1 MDGEMMLRRLLPLLL
16 ILFAA
21 VPAQARRPLPPPDVQ
36 RDQLTFSTS
45 AVTDYAL
52 SPDGT
57 RLVMAVRDAGFARL
71 MLASVDPSGA
81 LPRVLTPEPAGYSDP
96 AFSRDGSAIAYRADI
111 LDAKGD
117 IFLLKPD
124 DQNPQPRRLTG
135 AETEDFSPSFGP
147 DGAIWFLSR
156 TPGSAETVLN
166 RLRPDGEIEPILS
179 RNDMRSASVSPDGRH
194 VVFLSAG
201 DEALYH
207 YDTRTEAVR
216 RLTPKGVRAADPTW
230 KGNEQV
236 LFVREGVRGAQL
248 SSLALDS
255 GAVTRLTVAGRG
267 GGNPSSCSGAACDGM
282 VFLAD
287 SGSGSNVFRL
297 PEAGEIRLGDD
308 AEGQM
313 TIARRAL
320 DAVPEDFA
328 MASLAL
334 RRVKDRFPD
343 SREGDLAM
351 IRLGGLLEA
360 EGFDREA
367 ASAYAQVSE
376 REGSLFDEARVRIA
390 YMEAVQDVSASVQ
403 RQTALAD
410 AIDAVRKASG
420 KPSPVADLLVASLLQ
435 RYGSG
440 AAQLREGLRL
450 AGRAVSSEDARP
462 DIRAEAALLE
472 AGLVR
477 RFTPS
482 AAVDSY
488 VDVVRRFP
496 DSVQAATAARR
507 VLDVV
512 ENEGPPESATERLT
526 LFAQRREGRVPY
538 LAAAALNRVGDL
550 LLKRDETPGARSVYR
565 QVLTEFSD
573 SGRPAAAARLALAE
587 LLYREARYADA
598 VDLYEGAL
606 GPEAVEDDVYRL
618 ARQAYL
624 EKTSAAGKDL
634 LRRGEVRAASS
645 LFADL
650 IRFDDTYLPGHRGW
664 IRAASASGELDQAV
678 SRYREAVRTNPADPV
693 SAYNLGLAISY
704 RETAP
709 ALREAR
715 KLLRQS
721 IRMGGNT
728 RYNFLTLGYVEEALE
743 KAYGEQ
749 GGYER
754 ALSAYEK
761 AWFLSPQGSADRA
774 DAALNL
780 GNVNLALGRSLAAY
794 RFYVQ
799 RMESGEPFVSSD
811 TELLFYRH
819 LGMAAFRVDDPRMTV
834 EVFRKALAM
843 VRQRT
848 APLAPSKAFGK
859 LSEAIRARALRPAM
873 EDESLKEKALPLAR
887 RQAEIDRELVEVGQD
902 VAGPPPSPQ
911 WYAYRDAVAD
921 LLEREAEVM
930 RSAAAF
936 APDASVGAVFEHL
949 HAQAAAAL
957 EEPLRMAE
965 AEAELANR
973 LALALQDAG
982 RFAEA
987 REAFE
992 ATLEVNRR
1000 IGAVRN
1006 YGMLTRAAAYNAFR
1020 NAGDYTG
1027 RERER
1032 LLDDSAELFRT
1043 ARDLVQ
1049 QHGVPKREGG
1059 GGALISID
1067 ISTSP
1072 DEAMATRASQG
1083 FSAAQEIRICETF
1096 LARIALERG
1105 RLGQAADFYAPQLAA
1120 SSGAVEQGDT
1130 YEVSVL
1136 EHRAA
1141 LLDNAS
1147 DRPQRAFERFARS
1160 AELAIRAGSR
1170 PGAMVNFMNMAH
1182 SLSAMRGESRI
1193 DGVHRLHRLTRRA
1206 ARLLERAFA
1215 TEEAE
1220 CRNTLAALLMG
1231 LAPRGESMQE
1241 AVLRTTMLADAGKH
1255 LLRATDRLGGMQ
1267 RPDRDALSLRA
1278 AAELNRARLARM
1290 AGADPKPFFTLAL
1303 EASRK
1308 GLLPR
1313 FEWRALAGLGQF
1325 DAALETLRGVP
1336 MSGLGCGA
1344 GEIVSTF
1351 APMVGDMVNA
1361 GRTEDALNLAEELLE
1376 LERVNRMGPM
1386 FHARV
1391 PDAEADILVRTAPR
1405 LLRIRSLLAQEDG
1418 EQAEART
1425 RELLEQ
1431 EREILR
1437 KVLGEDADRL
1447 PGVALLARSRTERSW
1462 LTVLTGLDE
1471 ALNRAADAAVRDPG
1485 GEAAAKVA
1493 AARDSYRSAVDMA
1506 LEETL
1511 FDENAGAL
1519 ELFLPRAAEVADV
1532 QFSPVQPL
1540 DIRMIFPD
1548 GSGGFLS
1555 FLVTADDV
1563 SVQSLASAPEWGGED
1578 VAVAPA
1584 VGALPEGRAVAL
1596 SLTHFLRAADGL
1608 KPFRRRLMTVGPRP
1622 VIPEFFESVEGNRTA
1637 AAHTLAVT
1645 APSGVRDSAPA
1656 RPGLRAMPEPVTMNE
1671 GVRLPL
1677 VAYARDGAS
1686 LSSTAFA
1693 PLADGDAYAMAHL
1706 FALYG
1711 LPSMY
1716 SGPVDDYLAAL
1727 PETSPEGAS
1736 ANGTLFGHPGLTPE
1750 QDAALARDRLRTL
1763 VTQGQ
1768 ENFRS
1773 GNNEAALA
1781 SFADAVAIIDETPQ
1795 YRSNLPAALSFAR
1808 EAAYRARR
1816 YDEAARFGGRLV
1828 DILAESAPDSP
1839 RHGDALIKYGVLL
1852 AASGRYGEAVPA
1864 LERGTAILSET
1875 GTLEEHAEA
1884 LAQFGNVLEQSVNF
1898 PAALGKFETAAELAD
1913 EAGRDMLLAR
1923 QHSNMGRILDLRLDE
1938 YVRAK
1943 RQYEKAL
1950 EIHQLMGDDR
1960 AAAQDMLDI
1969 GRCDRLMGSLQA
1981 AQERYAQA
1989 QELTDDPGLRARIDL
2004 ERANNAWFAAKYQD
2018 AFEILAEVLGQAR
2031 ESGDQMLETLAVNT
2045 SGLLHWTLG
2054 DVERSLRE
2062 LNEAYR
2068 LSLKL
2073 KNRTDITASI
2083 LNNQGL
2089 VLREAGR
2096 LDESMSRLEKALAMD
2111 RRAGSRWGQA
2121 YALRNMARTMLEKG
2135 DPEAAWPLL
2144 EEALA
2149 LTRRI
2154 GNRINEAKVL
2164 AVMGSVRLE
2173 QGSAGEAA
2181 EHFEAAR
2188 AVAQEVGLPE
2198 VRWRALHGLGSVARA
2213 NGELERARDLFGEAV
2228 EIIEGLRA
2236 AVSMQELRDGFSVG
2250 RTEPYEDLVRVLADL
2265 DRPREAFHVAER
2277 SRARSLVEMLGNGPR
2292 RMRDEL
2298 GTQLYN
2304 SLTAFRDRIR
2314 EQRALLRRSELEAEQ
2329 EVYARNLAL
2338 LEDRYSDLLLRARNE
2353 NPELANIV
2361 EADALH
2367 LAEVSRLLDEGVSLL
2382 VYYLLDDEIL
2392 CWVVRPDGFT
2402 LHRTPADRIQLGK
2415 DVLDYRRALQNLEP
2429 EDRLSRSLYDRLLGR
2444 LDIPEGTVGIVPH
2457 GVLHHLSYAGL
2468 DDGDEYFV
2476 DRHPLF
2482 RVPSASVMA
2491 YTFKRRGR
2499 NAGEVLIAADPD
2511 LGDSALE
2518 LPFAR
2523 REGRSV
2529 AFNFPDAILLTG
2541 SKAAKPEVLRDMGR
2555 SRIVHIAA
2563 HGEFDRENPLL
2574 STVRLASGQG
2584 GDGDLSA
2591 SEVFGVS
2598 TPADLVVL
2606 SACQTGLS
2614 AVSAG
2619 DDVTGLNRAFIFAG
2633 THVLAASLW
2642 RVSDVASAMLMKSF
2656 YRNLETMT
2664 KSGAMRRAML
2674 HVRQRYPHP
2683 GYWAAFTLTGD
2694 HR

>member
-1 MDGEMMLRRLLPLLL
+1 MDGEVMLRRFLPLFLL
-16 ILFAA
+16 LFVAL
-21 VPAQARRPLPPPDVQ
+21 PARAERPLPPSDVQ
-36 RDQLTFSTS
+36 RGQVTFSTS

-57 RLVMAVRDAGFARL
+57 RLVLAVRHAGFTRL
-71 MLASVDPSGA
+71 TLASLDPSGP
-81 LPRVLTPEPAGYSDP
+81 LPRVLAPEPAGYSDL
-96 AFSRDGSAIAYRADI
+96 AFSPGGTAIAYRADT

-124 DQNPQPRRLTG
+124 EQSPQPRRLTG
-135 AETEDFSPSFGP
+135 AETEDSAPSFGP
-147 DGAIWFLSR
+147 DGAVWFLSR
-156 TPGSAETVLN
+156 TPGNPETVLN
-166 RLRPDGEIEPILS
+166 RLTPDGEAQAVFT
-179 RNDMRSASVSPDGRH
+179 RKDMRSAVISPDGRH
-194 VVFLSAG
+194 VAFLSA
-201 DEALYH
+201 DDAALFLYE
-207 YDTRTEAVR
+207 TGTEAVR
-216 RLTPKGVRAADPTW
+216 RLTREGVRASDPAWT
-230 KGNEQV
+230 KGGDI
-236 LFVREGVRGAQL
+236 LFVREGERGAQL
-248 SSLALDS
+248 ASLNPDS

-267 GGNPSSCSGAACDGM
+267 GEAPSVCAGAACGSIY
-282 VFLAD
+282 FLAA
-287 SGSGSNVFRL
+287 SGGGSNVFRL
-297 PEAGEIRLGDD
+297 PEAGEVRLGDD
-308 AEGQM
+308 AGGQM
-313 TIARRAL
+313 ALARRAL
-320 DAVPEDFA
+320 NAVPEDFPLA
-328 MASLAL
+328 ALAL
-334 RRVKDRFPD
+334 RRVKDGFPG
-343 SREGDLAM
+343 SREGDYAM
-351 IRLGGLLEA
+351 IRLGNLLQN
-360 EGFDREA
+360 EGFAQEA
-367 ASAYAQVSE
+367 VRAFAQVSE
-376 REGSLFDEARVRIA
+376 RRDDLFDEAGARIA
-390 YMEAVQDVSASVQ
+390 YIKAVRDISGSVQ
-403 RQTALAD
+403 RQAALAD
-410 AIDAVRKASG
+410 GIDAVRRASG
-420 KPSPVADLLVASLLQ
+420 KPSPVSDLLAASLLH

-440 AAQLREGLRL
+440 AVQLRDALRL
-450 AGRAVSSEDARP
+450 AGRAANSETARP
-462 DIRAEAALLE
+462 GVRAEAALLE
-472 AGLVR
+472 AALVR
-477 RFTPS
+477 QFTPS

-488 VDVVRRFP
+488 VNVVRRFP
-496 DSVQAATAARR
+496 ESAEAAVATRR

-512 ENEGPPESATERLT
+512 EAQGPAESATERLT
-526 LFAQRREGRVPY
+526 LFAQRREGRTPY

-550 LLKRDETPGARSVYR
+550 LLKRGETPGARSVYR
-565 QVLTEFSD
+565 QVLTDYPE

-606 GPEAVEDDVYRL
+606 GPGAVEDDVYRL
-618 ARQAYL
+618 ARRAYL

-650 IRFDDTYLPGHRGW
+650 IRFDASYLPGHRGW
-664 IRAASASGELDQAV
+664 IRAAAASGELKQAV
-678 SRYREAVRTNPADPV
+678 SRYREAVATNPADPV
-693 SAYNLGLAISY
+693 ATYNLGLAVSY

-721 IRMGGNT
+721 IRLGGNT

-754 ALSAYEK
+754 ALAAYER
-761 AWFLSPQGSADRA
+761 AWFLSPEGSADRA

-794 RFYVQ
+794 RFFVQ
-799 RMESGEPFVSSD
+799 RMESGEPFVSPD

-819 LGMAAFRVDDPRMTV
+819 LGMAAFRVDDPRLTV
-834 EVFRKALAM
+834 EVFRRALTM

-859 LSEAIRARALRPAM
+859 LSEAVRARALRPAM
-873 EDESLKEKALPLAR
+873 EDASLKEKATPLAR
-887 RQAEIDRELVEVGQD
+887 RQAEIDRALVDAGQD

-921 LLEREAEVM
+921 LLEREGELM
-930 RSAAAF
+930 RAAATL

-949 HAQAAAAL
+949 HAQAMTSL

-987 REAFE
+987 RDAFE

-1000 IGAVRN
+1000 IGVVRN

-1020 NAGDYTG
+1020 HAGEFTG

-1032 LLDDSAELFRT
+1032 LLDESAALFRT
-1043 ARDLVQ
+1043 ARNLVK
-1049 QHGVPKREGG
+1049 QHGVPKREKE
-1059 GGALISID
+1059 GGALISIN

-1083 FSAAQEIRICETF
+1083 FSAAQEVRICETF

-1105 RLGQAADFYAPQLAA
+1105 RLGEAADFYAPQLEAA
-1120 SSGAVEQGDT
+1120 SGAVEQGDT

-1147 DRPQRAFERFARS
+1147 DQSQRAFERFARS
-1160 AELAIRAGSR
+1160 TELAIRAGSR
-1170 PGAMVNFMNMAH
+1170 PGAMVNLMNMAH
-1182 SLSAMRGESRI
+1182 CLAEVRGESRI
-1193 DGVHRLHRLTRRA
+1193 GGLHRLHRLTRRA
-1206 ARLLERAFA
+1206 GRLLQRAFA

-1220 CRNTLAALLMG
+1220 CRNTLAAMLMG
-1231 LAPRGESMQE
+1231 LAPRGDSLQD
-1241 AVLRTTMLADAGKH
+1241 AVLRAAMLADAGGH
-1255 LLRATDRLGGMQ
+1255 LLRATDRLDGIQ
-1267 RPDRDALSLRA
+1267 RPDRAALSLRA

-1290 AGADPKPFFTLAL
+1290 TGAAPKPFFRAAL
-1303 EASRK
+1303 EVSRK

-1313 FEWRALAGLGQF
+1313 FEWRALAGLGQLEV
-1325 DAALETLRGVP
+1325 ALDTLRDVP

-1351 APMVGDMVNA
+1351 APMVANMVDE
-1361 GRTEDALNLAEELLE
+1361 GRTEDALNLAERILE

-1386 FHARV
+1386 FHARI

-1405 LLRIRSLLAQEDG
+1405 LLRIRSLLAQQE
-1418 EQAEART
+1418 AESEGRT

-1431 EREILR
+1431 EREILQ

-1471 ALNRAADAAVRDPG
+1471 ALTRAAEEAVRNPG
-1485 GEAAAKVA
+1485 GEVAAKVA
-1493 AARDSYRSAVDMA
+1493 AARDSYHSAVEMA

-1511 FDENAGAL
+1511 FDDNAGAL

-1532 QFSPVQPL
+1532 QFSPAQPL
-1540 DIRMIFPD
+1540 KIRMLFPD
-1548 GSGGFLS
+1548 GAGGVLS

-1563 SVQSLASAPEWGGED
+1563 SVQSLESVPQWGAED

-1584 VGALPEGRAVAL
+1584 AAELPRGRAAAL

-1608 KPFRRRLMTVGPRP
+1608 KPFRRRLLTVGPQP
-1622 VIPEFFESVEGNRTA
+1622 VIPEFFDGVGDNRTA

-1656 RPGLRAMPEPVTMNE
+1656 RPGLRAKPEPVAMNK

-1677 VAYARDGAS
+1677 AGYARDGVS
-1686 LSSTAFA
+1686 LSSAAFA

-1706 FALYG
+1706 FSLYG

-1716 SGPVDDYLAAL
+1716 SGSVQDYLAAL
-1727 PETSPEGAS
+1727 PEASPEGAS
-1736 ANGTLFGHPGLTPE
+1736 SGGTLFGHPGLTPE

-1808 EAAYRARR
+1808 EAAYRAQR
-1816 YDEAARFGGRLV
+1816 YDEAARFGSRLV

-1852 AASGRYGEAVPA
+1852 AASGRFGEAVPA

-1943 RQYEKAL
+1943 RQYEKAF

-1960 AAAQDMLDI
+1960 AAAQDLLDI

-1981 AQERYAQA
+1981 AQERYARA
-1989 QELTDDPGLRARIDL
+1989 LELTDDPALAARIDL
-2004 ERANNAWFAAKYQD
+2004 ERANNAWFAARYQD
-2018 AFEILAEVLGQAR
+2018 AFDILAKVLAQAR
-2031 ESGDQMLETLAVNT
+2031 DSGDLMLETLAVNT

-2062 LNEAYR
+2062 LDEAYR
-2068 LSLKL
+2068 LSAKL
-2073 KNRTDITASI
+2073 ENRTDIAASI

-2096 LDESMSRLEKALAMD
+2096 LDESMKRLEKALAMD

-2164 AVMGSVRLE
+2164 VVMGSVRLE
-2173 QGSAGEAA
+2173 QGSGDEAA
-2181 EHFEAAR
+2181 ELFEAAR
-2188 AVAQEVGLPE
+2188 TVAQEVGLPE

-2213 NGELERARDLFGEAV
+2213 DGELERARGLFSEAV
-2228 EIIEGLRA
+2228 EVIEGLRA

-2250 RTEPYEDLVRVLADL
+2250 RMEPYEDLVRVLADL
-2265 DRPREAFHVAER
+2265 DRPRDAFHAAER

-2298 GTQLYN
+2298 GTKLYN
-2304 SLTAFRDRIR
+2304 SLTALRDRIR
-2314 EQRALLRRSELEAEQ
+2314 EQRALLGRSELEAEQ

-2338 LEDRYSDLLLRARNE
+2338 LEDRYSDLLLRARDE

-2367 LAEVSRLLDEGVSLL
+2367 LAEVSELLDEGVSLL

-2392 CWVVRPDGFT
+2392 CWVVRPEGFT
-2402 LHRTPADRIQLGK
+2402 LHRTPADRAQLGE
-2415 DVLDYRRALQNLEP
+2415 DILDYRRALQNLEP
-2429 EDRLSRSLYDRLLGR
+2429 EDRLARSLYDRLLGR
-2444 LDIPEGTVGIVPH
+2444 PDLPGGTVGIVPH
-2457 GVLHHLSYAGL
+2457 GVLHHLSFAGL

-2476 DRHPLF
+2476 DRHALF

-2491 YTFKRRGR
+2491 YTLKRRGR
-2499 NAGEVLIAADPD
+2499 GAGEVLIAADPD
-2511 LGDSALE
+2511 LGDAALE

-2523 REGRSV
+2523 KEGRAV
-2529 AFNFPDAILLTG
+2529 AFNFPDATLLTG
-2541 SKAAKPEVLRDMGR
+2541 SEAAKPEVLRDMGR

-2574 STVRLASGQG
+2574 STVRLAPGQG

-2664 KSGAMRRAML
+2664 KSEAMRRAML